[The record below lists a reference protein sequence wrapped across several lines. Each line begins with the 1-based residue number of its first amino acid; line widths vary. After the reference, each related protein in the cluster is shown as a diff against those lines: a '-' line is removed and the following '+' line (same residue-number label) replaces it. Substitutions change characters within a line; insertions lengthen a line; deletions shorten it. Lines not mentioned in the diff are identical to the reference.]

1 MDLNYLSFASAG
13 VLTLSMLVLGFGA
26 PPASHAIFPTE
37 RDTLE
42 TVDSVA
48 ALADTTSIASVVD
61 RTMFVSHGREVEVT
75 HAIGEGAASYY
86 GSELAGRPTASGER
100 FDPEKLTAAHPH
112 LPFGTRLLVTNLRN
126 GQSVIVRI
134 NDRGP
139 FSGRRVLDLSYAA
152 AKAIG
157 MIRRGTARVKMEVLR

>member
-1 MDLNYLSFASAG
+1 
-13 VLTLSMLVLGFGA
+13 
-26 PPASHAIFPTE
+26 
-37 RDTLE
+37 
-42 TVDSVA
+42 
-48 ALADTTSIASVVD
+48 
-61 RTMFVSHGREVEVT
+61 
-75 HAIGEGAASYY
+75 
-86 GSELAGRPTASGER
+86 LAGQPTASGEH
-100 FDPEKLTAAHPH
+100 FDPEKFTAAHPH